1 MSATLLVGTLDL
13 STYLRLG
20 QGEGLDP
27 VDSAFTDKVIT
38 TSLLRE
44 GGYFS
49 LEQNR
54 PKELAFPVWLK
65 AASKDALHQL
75 VQQINGALIVSN
87 QTVTF
92 QDEGASQPTTFDM
105 LAGQLD
111 EDYDFRRGQ
120 HFYLAARLRLFV
132 QPFGRSSSSR
142 VIATAAGTGAI
153 LTTPLTTPT
162 AIAGDVPAQLT
173 AGLSFFRAFLY
184 QSYFLAFSVL
194 PDRFQAEFHGA
205 SMATVSGGTVVGGSG
220 AVGSMY
226 RHCAFPAG
234 AGTSFAVL
242 GAATLPFASNY
253 MGDNR
258 VFALLR
264 SNIPSL
270 TLQQVSPFGL
280 GATTT
285 FFGSDWALVDLGIL
299 RVPQT
304 AGGAALSPASMPLLG
319 ITYSFPSNA
328 ATARYL
334 DLNEMIVL
342 PEDATTFMNVTL
354 NASVSGATF
363 VFDGTTDEAWTQQ
376 PPRGQTQLQV
386 TGGALR
392 LNDRLRGAIPQFPP
406 AVAGGTPL
414 LAALIFP
421 ATVAA
426 NGANRS
432 LALGVSA
439 RERTRYF
446 F

>member
-1 MSATLLVGTLDL
+1 MSATLNLGTLDL
-13 STYLRLG
+13 SAYLRLG

-27 VDSAFTDKVIT
+27 VDAAFTEKVIT

-49 LEQNR
+49 LEQNK
-54 PKELAFPVWLK
+54 PKELIFPLWLK

-75 VQQINGALIVSN
+75 VQQINGALLINS

-92 QDEGASQPTTFDM
+92 QDEGASQPTTFD
-105 LAGQLD
+105 LLTGQLD

-132 QPFGRSSSSR
+132 QPFGRTSASR
-142 VIATAAGTGAI
+142 VIATAAGTGAL
-153 LTTPLTTPT
+153 LTTALTTPT

-173 AGLSFFRAFLY
+173 AGLSFFRAFSY

-194 PDRFQAEFHGA
+194 PDRYQAEFHAA
-205 SMATVSGGTVVGGSG
+205 SMAAGVGTVVGGSG
-220 AVGSMY
+220 AVASVY
-226 RHCAFPAG
+226 RHLAFPAG
-234 AGTSFAVL
+234 AGTSFAMV

-285 FFGSDWALVDLGIL
+285 FFGSDWALIDLGIL
-299 RVPQT
+299 RVPKA

-319 ITYSFPSNA
+319 IAYSFPSNA
-328 ATARYL
+328 AASRYL
-334 DLNEMIVL
+334 DVNELIVL
-342 PEDATTFMNVTL
+342 PEDSTTFMNVTL
-354 NASVSGATF
+354 NASVTGATF
-363 VFDGTTDEAWTQQ
+363 VFDGTVDEAWTQQ
-376 PPRGQTQLQV
+376 PPRGQSQLQV

-421 ATVAA
+421 ATVVA
-426 NGANRS
+426 NGANRP